1 MCLIWSTLRPQN
13 LKYVHG
19 RQEKS
24 FEGKNA
30 QDIKVDGE
38 GGSWKLKVYA
48 GIGVEEKKRRKGRDG
63 LTTIKNI

>member
-38 GGSWKLKVYA
+38 GRILEIKGLCRDRSR
-48 GIGVEEKKRRKGRDG
+48 GEEEKKGERWV
-63 LTTIKNI
+63 NHN